1 MRRGG
6 RGEEGKMYHE
16 VILLGAS
23 PPNKDLGASPLNS
36 LNLAFRGGKQREHNK
51 GRERR

>member
-1 MRRGG
+1 
-6 RGEEGKMYHE
+6 MYHE

-36 LNLAFRGGKQREHNK
+36 LQPPDRSPSLNDGFVGGEIPFSVAKS
-51 GRERR
+51 